1 MVFYQDNKAILFK
14 AFDRL
19 SGHLAPLDQFPCS
32 VYAVCLGK
40 FYWEQLCVCY
50 PTDPFNTGGI
60 KDALFTTLNCNANT
74 SPIQLRPWE
83 SSRCRF
89 KCLRKNSRS
98 KLICTF
104 VFVSVLLIS
113 VYILSIRSGI
123 HLAPFSAL
131 LRCKRYF
138 RLISGNYGL
147 WKRAYTSAFKNNH
160 TSKFPRLFRP

>member
-1 MVFYQDNKAILFK
+1 M
-14 AFDRL
+14 
-19 SGHLAPLDQFPCS
+19 
-32 VYAVCLGK
+32 
-40 FYWEQLCVCY
+40 CY

-74 SPIQLRPWE
+74 FPIQLRPWE

-104 VFVSVLLIS
+104 VFVGVLLIS

-123 HLAPFSAL
+123 KMALFSAL

-138 RLISGNYGL
+138 PLISGNYGL
-147 WKRAYTSAFKNNH
+147 WKRAYTSAFKNSH